1 MKQQFRRLYVVLE
14 NSYDGEVNR
23 RGSAFLSRKHT
34 GSGIGTASVRE
45 LTHRLGGTVEF
56 EPRESIFRVVLI
68 LPERADE
75 EE

>member
-1 MKQQFRRLYVVLE
+1 M
-14 NSYDGEVNR
+14 NR
-23 RGSAFLSRKHT
+23 RGSAFLSRKHA

-45 LTHRLGGTVEF
+45 LTRRLGGTVEF

>member
-45 LTHRLGGTVEF
+45 LTRRLGGTVEF
-56 EPRESIFRVVLI
+56 EPQESIFRVVLI